1 MHKGHSL
8 EMTSML
14 SLHPNVVKVGKNVK
28 MEMLIRNRAILYG
41 MYLELDCAMC
51 NNKTK
56 TKNDRHEGF
65 ARGHPPYY
73 WPRLSTLNFLDL
85 TG

>member
-1 MHKGHSL
+1 MYRLKL
-8 EMTSML
+8 EIKPQL
-14 SLHPNVVKVGKNVK
+14 LIKQLNDKNFVKQKQ
-28 MEMLIRNRAILYG
+28 A
-41 MYLELDCAMC
+41 
-51 NNKTK
+51 TK
-56 TKNDRHEGF
+56 TQCRNKNDRHEGF

>member
-1 MHKGHSL
+1 MGTIGQIPVQEATKADSDRGMNKDRK
-8 EMTSML
+8 ETS
-14 SLHPNVVKVGKNVK
+14 SIFPSVKD
-28 MEMLIRNRAILYG
+28 E
-41 MYLELDCAMC
+41 EDDCC
-51 NNKTK
+51 YKIK
-56 TKNDRHEGF
+56 KDDRHEGF

>member
-1 MHKGHSL
+1 MDRWVECNWVTDKSTRRSL
-8 EMTSML
+8 SKL
-14 SLHPNVVKVGKNVK
+14 SAERTKPSITK
-28 MEMLIRNRAILYG
+28 A
-41 MYLELDCAMC
+41 
-51 NNKTK
+51 KTRSK
-56 TKNDRHEGF
+56 SNDENKNDRHEGF